1 MSEDIFDKLKELEE
15 LEIAGPLEEELDF
28 LFSGFFGNNYPTLY
42 RKELSWRPPTDFF
55 ETETDYVV
63 IMELAQVVTSDV
75 SVTLQEGVLSI
86 KGVRKAIPPAERR
99 RYHKMEIHY
108 GPFEQ
113 KVAIPGDVEMEALTA
128 NYKDGF
134 LEIHL
139 PKRLAPTTGTVDI
152 KVE

>member
-1 MSEDIFDKLKELEE
+1 MSEDIIDKLKELEV
-15 LEIAGPLEEELDF
+15 AGPIEDELDF

-75 SVTLQEGVLSI
+75 SVTYQDKVLSI
-86 KGVRKAIPPAERR
+86 KGVRKAVPPTERR

-113 KVAIPGDVEMEALTA
+113 KVAIPGEVEMEALSA
-128 NYKDGF
+128 QYKDGF

-139 PKRLAPTTGTVDI
+139 PKRTAPVSGTVDI